1 MHHHLAPTLVTS
13 ARGLIWKAVSEVVIS
28 LSSWVSPARS
38 ARADVRRLVEEGV
51 ALARG
56 VVEELVDEGDR
67 DAHVETVE
75 LSYRGVDYEID
86 VSARES
92 RAMDRALAPYLKG
105 ARRVPKARRAPASRR
120 VAGGR
125 RAPAG
130 RADAA
135 AAAPTAREVRAWA
148 AAQGISVSER
158 GRVSADLMSRY
169 RTAHNG

>member
-1 MHHHLAPTLVTS
+1 VV
-13 ARGLIWKAVSEVVIS
+13 LIWKAVSEVVIS

-67 DAHVETVE
+67 DVVETVR

-86 VSARES
+86 LSAKES
-92 RAMDRALAPYLKG
+92 RAIDRALAPYLEG
-105 ARRVPKARRAPASRR
+105 ARRVPNARRAPASRR

-169 RTAHNG
+169 HAAHNG